1 MFSPIDEYINVTN
14 SGSSGYGL
22 HVIIRNHLKGI
33 ECVLGHFSSVPSNLA
48 KEQWVATGD
57 IVGYSGNTGFSTGPH
72 LHFGARK
79 ITSSTT
85 GEDVWDLPIQNYS
98 NGYSGYFD
106 PLPYTIRWKGTLVKF
121 SL

>member
-1 MFSPIDEYINVTN
+1 MNRYINVTN

-33 ECVLGHFSSVPSNLA
+33 ECVLGHFLLCRA
-48 KEQWVATGD
+48 IWLKRQWVTTGD

-85 GEDVWDLPIQNYS
+85 GEDVWDLPIK
-98 NGYSGYFD
+98 
-106 PLPYTIRWKGTLVKF
+106 TIPTGILGTLTHF
-121 SL
+121 LILSAGRNT